1 MRNEG
6 ILSKKLGF
14 RPQLGKYCFILLL
27 GCLLLA
33 VTSISCS
40 HPSQN
45 RRRIPE
51 PKEAKPAD
59 QIISGMKTSL
69 GLTDEQENN
78 IRPIIEQ
85 QVIKRN
91 ELIKKYK
98 GLGQKGLDFLR
109 DDLKDLRISTE
120 SQLQYFL
127 ANEQMIQYGEL
138 QREEDQRI
146 AGNSSGRTQEETTQE
161 KPKSRGRRSGRF

>member
-1 MRNEG
+1 MWNAV
-6 ILSKKLGF
+6 ILPKKLGF
-14 RPQLGKYCFILLL
+14 RPHLGKYCFILLM
-27 GCLLLA
+27 GCSLLA

-40 HPSQN
+40 HPSKD

-59 QIISGMKTSL
+59 QIISDMKTSL
-69 GLTDEQENN
+69 GLTVEQENN
-78 IRPIIEQ
+78 IHPIIEQ

-91 ELIKKYK
+91 ELIKKYQ
-98 GLGQKGLDFLR
+98 GQGQKGLDSLR

-127 ANEQMIQYGEL
+127 TNEQMIKYGEL

-146 AGNSSGRTQEETTQE
+146 AGNSSGKTQEETAPE